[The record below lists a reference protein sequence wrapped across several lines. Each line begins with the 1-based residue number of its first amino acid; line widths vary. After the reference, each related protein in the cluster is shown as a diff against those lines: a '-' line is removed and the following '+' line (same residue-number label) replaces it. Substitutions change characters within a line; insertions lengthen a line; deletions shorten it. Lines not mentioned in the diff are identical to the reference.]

1 MIYRERVLPSAA
13 NLILPILLFV
23 SVFALMLPINA
34 SLSLPVSFVITIC
47 FVLII
52 FLNSP
57 TIELNDST
65 LSCKGASIE
74 KKFIGEVTVIQKSEV
89 FEELGRNLDA
99 RAWLSVQASVKGLIK
114 IEITDKSDN
123 TPYWLVSTRRPDL
136 LAAALKKS

>member
-1 MIYRERVLPSAA
+1 
-13 NLILPILLFV
+13 
-23 SVFALMLPINA
+23 
-34 SLSLPVSFVITIC
+34 
-47 FVLII
+47 
-52 FLNSP
+52 
-57 TIELNDST
+57 

-74 KKFIGEVTVIQKSEV
+74 KKFIGEVTVVQKSAV

-114 IEITDKSDN
+114 IEITDKSDS